1 MTTLYH
7 SYSYTPYE
15 NAPIEPY
22 SYPIGQAITRELI
35 ENTVAYQTEIR
46 ELIRYEETDRF
57 GIAEIY
63 PYGADD
69 QPEYFDR
76 LLTYLIEEKLLS
88 DSSQFLA
95 ILEDSY
101 KAGMERTERI
111 MSSKQMARRMML
123 DIGDKRQ
130 DQLVAIDLETQNRI
144 IQQKTVFIGGVR
156 RSIAEPREILHY
168 ACQLMATSLIVAHNH
183 PSGETYPSRNDLDF
197 TDKLKRSCDDLGIC
211 LLDHL
216 IIGKGTYYS
225 FREERED
232 FDI

>member
-22 SYPIGQAITRELI
+22 NYPEGQVITRELI
-35 ENTVAYQTEIR
+35 EDTVAYQIEIR

-101 KAGMERTERI
+101 KAGKLSNQAPAQGYLCLVTDKQAKNGIGYLTTMTQQDLESYLAPYKAIILKEGIDREVKERI
-111 MSSKQMARRMML
+111 
-123 DIGDKRQ
+123 
-130 DQLVAIDLETQNRI
+130 
-144 IQQKTVFIGGVR
+144 
-156 RSIAEPREILHY
+156 RS
-168 ACQLMATSLIVAHNH
+168 
-183 PSGETYPSRNDLDF
+183 
-197 TDKLKRSCDDLGIC
+197 
-211 LLDHL
+211 
-216 IIGKGTYYS
+216 
-225 FREERED
+225 
-232 FDI
+232 

>member
-22 SYPIGQAITRELI
+22 YYPEGQVITRELV
-35 ENTVAYQTEIR
+35 EDTVAYQTEIR

-76 LLTYLIEEKLLS
+76 LLTYVIEEKLLS
-88 DSSQFLA
+88 DPNEFLA

-101 KAGMERTERI
+101 KADKLSLDQAPDQGYLCLVTDKQVKNGIGYLTAMTQQDLESYLAPYKAIILKEGIDREVKERI
-111 MSSKQMARRMML
+111 
-123 DIGDKRQ
+123 
-130 DQLVAIDLETQNRI
+130 
-144 IQQKTVFIGGVR
+144 
-156 RSIAEPREILHY
+156 RS
-168 ACQLMATSLIVAHNH
+168 
-183 PSGETYPSRNDLDF
+183 
-197 TDKLKRSCDDLGIC
+197 
-211 LLDHL
+211 
-216 IIGKGTYYS
+216 
-225 FREERED
+225 
-232 FDI
+232 

>member
-22 SYPIGQAITRELI
+22 NYPEGQAITRELI
-35 ENTVAYQTEIR
+35 EDTVAYQIEIR

-101 KAGMERTERI
+101 KAGKL
-111 MSSKQMARRMML
+111 SL
-123 DIGDKRQ
+123 DQ
-130 DQLVAIDLETQNRI
+130 A
-144 IQQKTVFIGGVR
+144 
-156 RSIAEPREILHY
+156 
-168 ACQLMATSLIVAHNH
+168 
-183 PSGETYPSRNDLDF
+183 PSQGYL
-197 TDKLKRSCDDLGIC
+197 C
-211 LLDHL
+211 LLKDKQAKNGL
-216 IIGKGTYYS
+216 GYLATMTQQELEAYLSPYKAEIIKEGID
-225 FREERED
+225 REVKEHIRS
-232 FDI
+232 

>member
-1 MTTLYH
+1 MYNVITEETTSPRQRLMCRGVETLTDQEILALILG
-7 SYSYTPYE
+7 SGELNDLEVAE
-15 NAPIEPY
+15 NA
-22 SYPIGQAITRELI
+22 L
-35 ENTVAYQTEIR
+35 
-46 ELIRYEETDRF
+46 
-57 GIAEIY
+57 
-63 PYGADD
+63 
-69 QPEYFDR
+69 
-76 LLTYLIEEKLLS
+76 
-88 DSSQFLA
+88 DSMAS
-95 ILEDSY
+95 LEDLERLSFKQLGAIGIEDFKALQIKAMLELSKRVE

-130 DQLVAIDLETQNRI
+130 EHLVAIYLDTQNRI

-183 PSGETYPSRNDLDF
+183 PSGEVYPSHNDLDF

-232 FDI
+232 FEI

>member
-1 MTTLYH
+1 MYNVITEETTSPRQRLMCRGVETLTDQEILALILG
-7 SYSYTPYE
+7 SGELNDLEVAE
-15 NAPIEPY
+15 NA
-22 SYPIGQAITRELI
+22 L
-35 ENTVAYQTEIR
+35 
-46 ELIRYEETDRF
+46 
-57 GIAEIY
+57 
-63 PYGADD
+63 
-69 QPEYFDR
+69 
-76 LLTYLIEEKLLS
+76 
-88 DSSQFLA
+88 DSMTS
-95 ILEDSY
+95 LEDLERLSFKQLGAIGIEDFKALQIKAMLELSKRVE

-130 DQLVAIDLETQNRI
+130 EHLVAIYLDTQNRI

-183 PSGETYPSRNDLDF
+183 PSGEVYPSHNDLDF

-211 LLDHL
+211 FLDHL

-225 FREERED
+225 FREERDD
-232 FDI
+232 FEI

>member
-1 MTTLYH
+1 MYNVITEETTSPRQRLMCRGVETLTDQEILALILG
-7 SYSYTPYE
+7 SGELSDLEVAE
-15 NAPIEPY
+15 NA
-22 SYPIGQAITRELI
+22 L
-35 ENTVAYQTEIR
+35 
-46 ELIRYEETDRF
+46 
-57 GIAEIY
+57 
-63 PYGADD
+63 
-69 QPEYFDR
+69 
-76 LLTYLIEEKLLS
+76 
-88 DSSQFLA
+88 DSMAS
-95 ILEDSY
+95 LEDLERLSFKQLGAIGIEDFKALQIKAMLELSKRVE

-130 DQLVAIDLETQNRI
+130 EHLVAIYLDTQNRI

-183 PSGETYPSRNDLDF
+183 PSGEVYPSHNDLDF

-211 LLDHL
+211 FLDHL

-232 FDI
+232 FEI

>member
-22 SYPIGQAITRELI
+22 NYPEGQAITRELI
-35 ENTVAYQTEIR
+35 EDTVAYQTEIR

-57 GIAEIY
+57 GIAEVY

-101 KAGMERTERI
+101 KAGKLSLAQAPSLGYLCLVNDKQAKNGIGYLTTMTQQDLESYLAPYKAIILKEGIDREVKERI
-111 MSSKQMARRMML
+111 
-123 DIGDKRQ
+123 
-130 DQLVAIDLETQNRI
+130 
-144 IQQKTVFIGGVR
+144 
-156 RSIAEPREILHY
+156 RS
-168 ACQLMATSLIVAHNH
+168 
-183 PSGETYPSRNDLDF
+183 
-197 TDKLKRSCDDLGIC
+197 
-211 LLDHL
+211 
-216 IIGKGTYYS
+216 
-225 FREERED
+225 
-232 FDI
+232 

>member
-22 SYPIGQAITRELI
+22 NYPEGQAITRELI
-35 ENTVAYQTEIR
+35 EDTVAYQIEIR

-101 KAGMERTERI
+101 KAGKL
-111 MSSKQMARRMML
+111 SLDQAPAQGYLCLLKDKQAKNSLGYLTTMT
-123 DIGDKRQ
+123 Q
-130 DQLVAIDLETQNRI
+130 QDLESFLAPYKAI
-144 IQQKTVFIGGVR
+144 ILKEGIDREVKEHI
-156 RSIAEPREILHY
+156 RS
-168 ACQLMATSLIVAHNH
+168 
-183 PSGETYPSRNDLDF
+183 
-197 TDKLKRSCDDLGIC
+197 
-211 LLDHL
+211 
-216 IIGKGTYYS
+216 
-225 FREERED
+225 
-232 FDI
+232 

>member
-1 MTTLYH
+1 MYNVITEETTSPRQRLMCRGVETLTDQEILALILG
-7 SYSYTPYE
+7 SGELNDLEVAE
-15 NAPIEPY
+15 NA
-22 SYPIGQAITRELI
+22 L
-35 ENTVAYQTEIR
+35 
-46 ELIRYEETDRF
+46 
-57 GIAEIY
+57 
-63 PYGADD
+63 
-69 QPEYFDR
+69 
-76 LLTYLIEEKLLS
+76 
-88 DSSQFLA
+88 DSMTS
-95 ILEDSY
+95 LEDLERLSFKQLGAIGIEDFKALQIKAMLELSKRVE

-130 DQLVAIDLETQNRI
+130 EHLVAIYLDTQNRI

-183 PSGETYPSRNDLDF
+183 PSGEVYPSHNDLDF

-211 LLDHL
+211 FLDHL

-225 FREERED
+225 FREESED
-232 FDI
+232 FEI